1 MAALAITVVAV
12 GFAADVSRAAHG
24 ARSVRR
30 SENRSFGQLV
40 NTLIAREN
48 AFDGHLAYL
57 LEHGSSLTRVVFTAR
72 LSQLAAALP
81 GWAEEAVLLR
91 RPVIAHQL
99 NVVAAQVTEERA
111 DDTAT
116 ILNAVAATLHL
127 PWTALSGTG
136 GTLAAAQ
143 AGLQA
148 TAATWSRARYGLVRE
163 PGLVHLEAL
172 TTLVANLALPTT
184 LATLA
189 ASPSLQLH
197 RSAGISAVEVTP
209 TPLPAPA
216 GELLLIAAPTTSL
229 AATVTNAADTYQPV
243 ALTVTIANAAG
254 VVTHVAHERATLGP
268 LSSIGFSLGT
278 YSLAPGSRGT
288 LVLTLNGVPAGGR
301 WPTVRRYRLVVA
313 PSGTG
318 G

>member
-1 MAALAITVVAV
+1 MAALAITVVAI

-30 SENRSFGQLV
+30 SENRSFGLLV
-40 NTLIAREN
+40 NTLVAREN
-48 AFDGHLAYL
+48 AFDGRLAYL
-57 LEHGSSLTRVVFTAR
+57 LEQGGSLTRVVFTAR
-72 LSQLAAALP
+72 LGQLAAALP
-81 GWAEEAVLLR
+81 AWTQDAALLR
-91 RPVIAHQL
+91 RPTIAHQL
-99 NVVAAQVTEERA
+99 NVVVAQTTEERA
-111 DDTAT
+111 DDAAT
-116 ILNAVAATLHL
+116 VLNAVAAALRL
-127 PWTALSGTG
+127 PWVALSASG

-143 AGLQA
+143 SGLQS
-148 TAATWSRARYGLVRE
+148 TAATWSRARFGLVHE
-163 PGLVHLEAL
+163 PGLVHLAAL

-216 GELLLIAAPTTSL
+216 GELLLIPSPSTSL
-229 AATVTNAADTYQPV
+229 AATVTNAAETYQPV
-243 ALTVTIANAAG
+243 ALTATITNAAG
-254 VVTHVAHERATLGP
+254 ALIHVVHQRATLGP

-278 YSLAPGSRGT
+278 YALAPGSHGT
-288 LVLTLNGVPAGGR
+288 LVLTLNGVSAGGR

>member
-1 MAALAITVVAV
+1 MAALAVTVVAV
-12 GFAADVSRAAHG
+12 GFAADVARAAHG

-40 NTLIAREN
+40 NTLVAREN

-57 LEHGSSLTRVVFTAR
+57 LEHGGSLTRVVFTAR

-81 GWAEEAVLLR
+81 SWAEEATLLR
-91 RPVIAHQL
+91 RPIIAHQL
-99 NVVAAQVTEERA
+99 NVVIAQVTEERA
-111 DDTAT
+111 DDAT
-116 ILNAVAATLHL
+116 TVLDAVAGALHL
-127 PWTALSGTG
+127 PWVALSTPG

-143 AGLQA
+143 AGLRA
-148 TAATWSRARYGLVRE
+148 TAATWSRARYGLVHE
-163 PGLVHLEAL
+163 PGLVHLGAL

-197 RSAGISAVEVTP
+197 RSAGISALEVTP

-216 GELLLIAAPTTSL
+216 GELLLLAAPSTSL

-243 ALTVTIANAAG
+243 ALTATIANAAG
-254 VVTHVAHERATLGP
+254 TLIHVVHEHATLGP

-278 YSLAPGSRGT
+278 YFLAPGSRGT
-288 LVLTLNGVPAGGR
+288 LVLTLSGVPAGGR
-301 WPTVRRYRLVVA
+301 WPTLRRYRLVVA
-313 PSGTG
+313 PSGTSG
-318 G
+318 